1 MINVIKRDG
10 RKVSFDKNKI
20 KLAILKAFLEVDGEE
35 TPYAKEKAREIA
47 NYVESLNKDLNVEE
61 IQDIVVNKLMA
72 SSRKDVATKYIEYRY
87 LHNMARDQ
95 YQNLIKAI

>member
-47 NYVESLNKDLNVEE
+47 NYV
-61 IQDIVVNKLMA
+61 
-72 SSRKDVATKYIEYRY
+72 
-87 LHNMARDQ
+87 
-95 YQNLIKAI
+95 